1 MNSIPKSG
9 YYYPNRLAL
18 ATFNALIDMMGRNGF
33 NAMLNLAHLR
43 NYINSQPPD
52 DLEKGFDFADFSAI
66 QVALE
71 EMYGEEG
78 GRLFIKR
85 AGRLTFSQALKNHG
99 AMVGVSNEAFR
110 CLPLELQVWVG
121 MQALARIMT
130 QISDQRTTVT
140 ENASEIIYT
149 VHKCP
154 HCWDRVSRDRCIC
167 SFEVGLLE
175 EGLKWITGGRQ
186 FAVRETKCIARGDE
200 VCEYS
205 IEKQPINAEYSVKD

>member
-1 MNSIPKSG
+1 MKSIPKSG

-18 ATFNALIDMMGRNGF
+18 ATFNSLIDMMGRNGF

-43 NYINSQPPD
+43 NYINNQPPD

-78 GRLFIKR
+78 GHLFIKR
-85 AGRLTFSQALKNHG
+85 AGRSTFTQALKNHG
-99 AMVGVSNEAFR
+99 AMVGVTNEAFC
-110 CLPLELQVWVG
+110 CLPLEIQLRIG

-130 QISDQRTTVT
+130 QISDQRTTVS

-154 HCWDRVSRDRCIC
+154 HCLDRISNDRCIC
-167 SFEVGLLE
+167 CFEIGLLE
-175 EGLKWITGGRQ
+175 EGLKWISGGLQ
-186 FAVRETKCIARGDE
+186 FAISETECIAKGDE
-200 VCEYS
+200 VCEYT
-205 IEKQPINAEYSVKD
+205 IEKQPINAEYQVKD